1 VDYGPARELDGN
13 RTEVLRLLLVL
24 MSKQI
29 YRSPTNVLS
38 QPSLYTAYLVQTAP
52 RRHVL
57 TILCSLLNVIVN
69 SSNTSSFH
77 VPYNH
82 LVWKGENTHESLVS
96 VSLQVLV
103 ILLDYQAG
111 SARDKENGPTAK
123 TNMFRYFLAKM
134 HRPADFRFL
143 LDGMLGILSSQIE
156 ASNNLLPGSRKQMP
170 YVTELSKWANH
181 QLEEQGISWTLQL
194 SFYGKLLMPI
204 RFVYS

>member
-1 VDYGPARELDGN
+1 
-13 RTEVLRLLLVL
+13 

-57 TILCSLLNVIVN
+57 TILCSLLNIIVN

-103 ILLDYQAG
+103 VLLDYQAE
-111 SARDKENGPTAK
+111 SARDKETGPTAK

-134 HRPADFRFL
+134 HRPTDFRFL

-170 YVTELSKWANH
+170 YVTELSKWITY
-181 QLEEQGISWTLQL
+181 QFEDQDISCAIQS
-194 SFYGKLLMPI
+194 SFYGKLLTPI
-204 RFVYS
+204 RLVYTQHTRASVNVSYRNSAHIS

>member
-1 VDYGPARELDGN
+1 
-13 RTEVLRLLLVL
+13 

-29 YRSPTNVLS
+29 YRSPANALS
-38 QPSLYTAYLVQTAP
+38 QPSLYTAYLVQTVP

-57 TILCSLLNVIVN
+57 TILCSLLNVVIN

-82 LVWKGENTHESLVS
+82 LVWKGEDTRESLVS
-96 VSLQVLV
+96 ASLQVLV

-111 SARDKENGPTAK
+111 SARDKENGPTVK

-143 LDGMLGILSSQIE
+143 LDGMLGILSSQLE
-156 ASNNLLPGSRKQMP
+156 ANNNLLPGSRKQVP
-170 YVTELSKWANH
+170 YITELST
-181 QLEEQGISWTLQL
+181 WTNC
-194 SFYGKLLMPI
+194 
-204 RFVYS
+204 

>member
-1 VDYGPARELDGN
+1 
-13 RTEVLRLLLVL
+13 

-29 YRSPTNVLS
+29 YRSAPNVLS
-38 QPSLYTAYLVQTAP
+38 QPSLYTAYLVQTVP

-57 TILCSLLNVIVN
+57 TTLCSLLNVIVN

-96 VSLQVLV
+96 ASLQVLV

-143 LDGMLGILSSQIE
+143 LDGMLGILSSHLE
-156 ASNNLLPGSRKQMP
+156 ANNNLLPGSRKQVP
-170 YVTELSKWANH
+170 YITELSKWTTL
-181 QLEEQGISWTLQL
+181 QFEEQVSHRRN
-194 SFYGKLLMPI
+194 S
-204 RFVYS
+204 YSVMENHGSQ